1 MNRFRRLIFIF
12 AIATTST
19 TVLAQ
24 FNESGISA
32 GFFDSSNEKDIN
44 FSEFHLPPLAV
55 LFENAKSSPQIISLE
70 KARQLAEAEVARQK
84 RHIFSYITGHA
95 SYSYGIGDMWGNSSS
110 AYSNT
115 IYQYQ
120 GTKQAYWSIGIN
132 LAIPIEDILDL
143 TPSIKRKRIEADQAV
158 IQKDIAYD
166 QLKLQIASLFVK
178 ITNNLVSLKTLGEAA
193 AAYQGAGALDREDFE
208 NGNMDITAYAGTKM
222 QESTQV
228 SGYQSL
234 QTEITTDILTLEILT
249 HTPIITNAT
258 TEITLDKS
266 LHKSAKEIAKENKA
280 TEKRIKKLEK
290 EDKEK
295 EISLEKKLAK
305 AEAQAAK
312 ADLKA
317 AKAAAKADLKAA
329 KAAKAAA
336 KTAAKA
342 AKKQKK

>member
-12 AIATTST
+12 ALATTYT
-19 TVLAQ
+19 TALAQ

-44 FSEFHLPPLAV
+44 FSEFRLPPLAV
-55 LFENAKSSPQIISLE
+55 LFENAKSSPQILSLE
-70 KARQLAEAEVARQK
+70 KARQLAEAEVAKQK
-84 RHIFSYITGHA
+84 RHIFSYLTGHA

-110 AYSNT
+110 AYSAT

-120 GTKQAYWSIGIN
+120 GSKSAYWNVGVG
-132 LAIPIEDILDL
+132 LAIPVEDILDL
-143 TPSIKRKRIEADQAV
+143 TAAVKRKRLEADQAV
-158 IQKDIAYD
+158 IQKDLAYD
-166 QLKLQIASLFVK
+166 QLKLQIATLFVK

-208 NGNMDITAYAGTKM
+208 NGNMDISAFADTKM
-222 QESTQV
+222 HESSQV
-228 SGYQSL
+228 SGYQGL

-266 LHKSAKEIAKENKA
+266 ISKTPKEQAKENKA
-280 TEKRIKKLEK
+280 NEKRIKKLEK
-290 EDKEK
+290 EEKDKEK
-295 EISLEKKLAK
+295 KLEKAEAK
-305 AEAQAAK
+305 AEK
-312 ADLKA
+312 A
-317 AKAAAKADLKAA
+317 
-329 KAAKAAA
+329 
-336 KTAAKA
+336 AAKA

>member
-12 AIATTST
+12 AAAITST
-19 TVLAQ
+19 TALAQ

-32 GFFDSSNEKDIN
+32 GFFDASNEKDIN
-44 FSEFHLPPLAV
+44 FSEFRLPPLAV
-55 LFENAKSSPQIISLE
+55 LFENAKSNPQILTLE
-70 KARQLAEAEVARQK
+70 KARQLAEAEVAKQK
-84 RHIFSYITGHA
+84 RHIFSYVTGHA
-95 SYSYGIGDMWGNSSS
+95 SYSYGMADMYGNNSS
-110 AYSNT
+110 AYSPV

-120 GTKQAYWSIGIN
+120 GTQQSYWNVGIN
-132 LAIPIEDILDL
+132 LAIPVEDILDL
-143 TPSIKRKRIEADQAV
+143 TASVKRKRLEAEQA
-158 IQKDIAYD
+158 IINKDIAYD
-166 QLKLQIASLFVK
+166 QLKLQIATLFIK

-193 AAYQGAGALDREDFE
+193 AAYQGAGALDREEFE
-208 NGNMDITAYAGTKM
+208 NGNMAISAFAGTKM
-222 QESTQV
+222 HESSQV

-234 QTEITTDILTLEILT
+234 QTEITTDIITLEILT

-266 LHKSAKEIAKENKA
+266 INKSAKEIAKENKA

-295 EISLEKKLAK
+295 EIRLEKQLAK

-317 AKAAAKADLKAA
+317 AKAEAKAA
-329 KAAKAAA
+329 KAAK
-336 KTAAKA
+336 KA
-342 AKKQKK
+342 AKKAK